1 MIDGKLELKF
11 KVVNVFIFISI
22 VVMFILLTLFFYIKT
37 ITGSRVLLFCM
48 FAIPL
53 SLLYMM
59 RTTFIVSIDTG
70 TGGIKEIKKSKKVYT
85 YETIKNIQIIN
96 SGILEG
102 SCYFLVFNNMFYII
116 DIPEAYENPM
126 RKSGIVEQSRIA
138 FVFFQRAIDISEEI
152 LQNKKDD

>member
-1 MIDGKLELKF
+1 MSDGKLELKF

-22 VVMFILLTLFFYIKT
+22 AVMFILIILFFYIKT
-37 ITGSRVLLFCM
+37 ITGSRLLLFCM

-53 SLLYMM
+53 SLLYRI
-59 RTTFIVSIDTG
+59 RTTFTVSIDTN
-70 TGGIKEIKKSKKVYT
+70 TGGIKEIHKSKKVYT

-96 SGILEG
+96 SGILKG
-102 SCYFLVFNNMFYII
+102 SCYFLVFNNMLYII
-116 DIPEAYENPM
+116 DILEAYENPM

-152 LQNKKDD
+152 LQNKKDE